1 LVKASERFVEFHLK
15 VGDVEIE
22 LRRRRAVGHA
32 APASTSQSCVAA
44 RSSRADTEA

>member
-32 APASTSQSCVAA
+32 APASISQSCVAA